1 MRPYI
6 WILFA
11 LIVLS
16 CQDVVDID
24 VPSEA
29 PRLIVDAVI
38 RIDPNE
44 PITRVEVKVSETNAF
59 FETIAPTNLQQIT
72 LSNLDSPVGG
82 DSIVLLEEEPGSG
95 VYVKS
100 ISTLSLLEDR
110 WLLQIDFEDR
120 FFIAESTF
128 MPAPEIDDLTL
139 GNGSLFGDD
148 ETEIIVSYTDIPEQE
163 NYYIFDFGF
172 NEFLATEDTFYQD
185 QEFEFSFFYDQTFE
199 PGTELTVSILGSDKD
214 FYNYF
219 DELIVQS
226 DDSANPFQTPTVTV
240 RGNIIN
246 VTDIDNDG
254 TFDNVG
260 SPENFALG
268 YFILTQENKQT
279 VVVK

>member
-1 MRPYI
+1 MKHVLSI
-6 WILFA
+6 ILVCTF
-11 LIVLS
+11 LS
-16 CQDVVDID
+16 CQDVVEID
-24 VPSEA
+24 VPSED
-29 PRLIVDAVI
+29 PRLIVDAVV
-38 RIDPNE
+38 RIDTNLA
-44 PITRVEVKVSETNAF
+44 ITEVKVIVSETNAF

-72 LSNLDSPVGG
+72 LSNLDNPVGG
-82 DSIVLLEEEPGSG
+82 DGIVLVEEEPGSG
-95 VYVKS
+95 IYVKS
-100 ISTLSLLEDR
+100 LSTLSLIQDR

-120 FFIAESTF
+120 FYLAEASF
-128 MPAPEIDDLTL
+128 QPAPDIDSLTI
-139 GNGSLFGDD
+139 GDGTLFGDD

-185 QEFEFSFFYDQTFE
+185 QDFEFSFFYDQIFE

-214 FYNYF
+214 FYEYF

-226 DDSANPFQTPTVTV
+226 DDSGNPFQTPTVTV

-260 SPENFALG
+260 DQDNFALG
-268 YFILTQENKQT
+268 YFALVQEFKKT
-279 VVVK
+279 VVTE